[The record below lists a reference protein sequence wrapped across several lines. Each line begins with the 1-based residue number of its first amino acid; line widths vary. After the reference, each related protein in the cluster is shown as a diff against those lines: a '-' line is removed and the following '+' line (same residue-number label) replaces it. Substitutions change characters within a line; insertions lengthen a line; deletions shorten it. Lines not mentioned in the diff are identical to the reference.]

1 MLTAEEDE
9 YSDDQDMGY
18 VRQQV
23 RDQHKF
29 VASEVDLSDND
40 SSARGASLY
49 HRAQS
54 YKSSDQARHSCMKG
68 RRLARHSRVCEC
80 CGSAPRRCLSIWGGK
95 LKRLS
100 LRAGWCCGLV
110 WG

>member
-1 MLTAEEDE
+1 MVTAEEDE

-18 VRQQV
+18 VRQHV

-40 SSARGASLY
+40 SSARGTSLY

-54 YKSSDQARHSCMKG
+54 YKSSDQARSC
-68 RRLARHSRVCEC
+68 
-80 CGSAPRRCLSIWGGK
+80 CLTGTE
-95 LKRLS
+95 
-100 LRAGWCCGLV
+100 
-110 WG
+110 